1 MNKMKCN
8 MKKKKKSLNVIS
20 DKVYS
25 VIKKKTNKWALS
37 YIGHMGKLQCP
48 RNGQVTWSAIPL
60 KDFHLFKIA
69 ELNFF
74 FKLTDSTILN
84 MWESFSGIVDKWRGP
99 LEDCIIF
106 RVDEWEIIRSTWWTS
121 DVVHHF
127 TKILIFV

>member
-25 VIKKKTNKWALS
+25 VIKKKKTNKRALS

-48 RNGQVTWSAIPL
+48 RSGQVTWSAILL
-60 KDFHLFKIA
+60 KDSHLFKIA

-84 MWESFSGIVDKWRGP
+84 M
-99 LEDCIIF
+99 
-106 RVDEWEIIRSTWWTS
+106 
-121 DVVHHF
+121 
-127 TKILIFV
+127 